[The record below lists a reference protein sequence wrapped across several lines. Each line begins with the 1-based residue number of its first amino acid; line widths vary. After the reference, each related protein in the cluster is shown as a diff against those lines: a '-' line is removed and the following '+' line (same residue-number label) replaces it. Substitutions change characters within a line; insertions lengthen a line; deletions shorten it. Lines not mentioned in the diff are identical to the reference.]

1 MVVETEF
8 NFHVFE
14 LCTLAGI
21 ITYTYVQ
28 IVHIY
33 IYCMYNVYT
42 VLVELTVL
50 YSGHL
55 PNLLGSLHCTVVSTS
70 TNIYKNL
77 SVFRQKRGCE
87 DSPEDRDPA
96 ATLQAMAGTLYHS
109 ILPEGAVV

>member
-1 MVVETEF
+1 
-8 NFHVFE
+8 
-14 LCTLAGI
+14 
-21 ITYTYVQ
+21 
-28 IVHIY
+28 
-33 IYCMYNVYT
+33 MYNVYT

-109 ILPEGAVV
+109 ILPEGAVGLCPWVRLSARSFLARGDLRGDRLAEIALVNTVQIK